1 MVGGT
6 KQSKTDHQTKTQ
18 TIKKGMSFST
28 MPKVVDDMRSNTTA
42 GNLVVSNFDDNTYET
57 GEGGFESFCET
68 ILTTNYI
75 WDPRIISRYFTQ
87 TISYVCAKNA
97 LYRMVVLEFSKLDL
111 KTSQS
116 EREESS
122 DAFRRVMASPG
133 TPIFTAMAYCHYVQ
147 TDQWDQDMK

>member
-1 MVGGT
+1 MQQQNKNNFMGF
-6 KQSKTDHQTKTQ
+6 D
-18 TIKKGMSFST
+18 TIEI
-28 MPKVVDDMRSNTTA
+28 
-42 GNLVVSNFDDNTYET
+42 NLVS
-57 GEGGFESFCET
+57 
-68 ILTTNYI
+68 YI
-75 WDPRIISRYFTQ
+75 F
-87 TISYVCAKNA
+87 AKNA